1 MHQTHTQSVHGVS
14 EAGQRGRAYE
24 LQQRRYMPTISRI
37 LVPVDFS
44 DRCLGMMP
52 YVRAIAE
59 RYKAEIVLLHVVNP
73 VYTIPPT
80 AFSEPVLLPV
90 PPWVFGEKTKEL
102 ERFAAPQLQDLPV
115 RRLVYEGDPE
125 TQIAAFVDQEN
136 VQLII
141 MPTHGY
147 GVLRRYLI
155 GSVAAKILNDVP
167 CPVLTGVHMDTE
179 CPPVNIKLSNIVCA
193 INLGPQSADT
203 LAWASRISQDFEA
216 RLSIIHV
223 MPPVNP
229 GLYVSFVAGL
239 RQECEDLARK
249 DVEKLE
255 REVAASSVSICIQ
268 EGDAADQVCSFAEAV
283 GADLLVIG
291 RGTHDGR
298 LRTNAYAIVRQ
309 APCPVLS
316 V

>member
-1 MHQTHTQSVHGVS
+1 MAS
-14 EAGQRGRAYE
+14 E
-24 LQQRRYMPTISRI
+24 LQHRRYMPPISRI

-59 RYKAEIVLLHVVNP
+59 RYKAEVILLHVANP
-73 VYTIPPT
+73 AYTIPPT
-80 AFSEPVLLPV
+80 AFSEPALVPV
-90 PPWVFGEKTKEL
+90 PPWVLAEKRKEL
-102 ERFAAPQLQDLPV
+102 EKFGAPELAELPV

-125 TQIAAFVDQEN
+125 TQIAAFTKEED
-136 VQLII
+136 VQLIV

-155 GSVAAKILNDVP
+155 GSIAAKILNDVS
-167 CPVLTGVHMDTE
+167 CPVLTGVHLKTE
-179 CPPVNIKLSNIVCA
+179 APLINVKLSHIVCA

-203 LAWASRISQDFEA
+203 LAWASRISKDFQA

-223 MPPVNP
+223 IPPINP
-229 GLYVSFVAGL
+229 GLYVSFGSGL
-239 RQECEDLARK
+239 KRECEDLARK
-249 DVEKLE
+249 DVEKLQ
-255 REVAASSVSICIQ
+255 REVDASSVSICIQ
-268 EGDAADQVCSFAEAV
+268 EGDAAHQVCSFADAM

-291 RGTHDGR
+291 RGTHDRR
-298 LRTNAYAIVRQ
+298 LRTNAYAIIRQ

>member
-1 MHQTHTQSVHGVS
+1 
-14 EAGQRGRAYE
+14 
-24 LQQRRYMPTISRI
+24 
-37 LVPVDFS
+37 
-44 DRCLGMMP
+44 
-52 YVRAIAE
+52 
-59 RYKAEIVLLHVVNP
+59 
-73 VYTIPPT
+73 
-80 AFSEPVLLPV
+80 
-90 PPWVFGEKTKEL
+90 
-102 ERFAAPQLQDLPV
+102 V

-125 TQIAAFVDQEN
+125 TQIADFAKQED
-136 VQLII
+136 VQLIV

-155 GSVAAKILNDVP
+155 GSVAAKILNDVS
-167 CPVLTGVHMDTE
+167 CPVLTGVHMETE
-179 CPPVNIKLSNIVCA
+179 GPLTSVKFSTIVCA

-203 LAWASRISQDFEA
+203 LAWASRISNDCEA

-223 MPPVNP
+223 ISAINP
-229 GLYVSFVAGL
+229 SLYVRFGSGL
-239 RQECEDLARK
+239 KQECEDLARK
-249 DVEKLE
+249 DVEELQ
-255 REVAASSVSICIQ
+255 REVGASGVSICIQ
-268 EGDAADQVCSFAEAV
+268 EGDAARQVCSFAEAM